1 MKISWKYK
9 NTIFLLLSLLVLYF
23 IADADFVKQFISK
36 LGDWGYFGAFV
47 VGIFFVSI
55 FTVAP
60 SILVVYYL
68 AQTLNPWE
76 VALFAGLGA
85 AVGDAIIFNFIRD
98 GFFDEI
104 KHLFNFCKKPLFAR
118 IFNSPYFVWMLPVVG
133 AIIIASPFP
142 DEIGISLMGLSKIK
156 RWQFVVVSF
165 VLNSAGLLLIA
176 TLAKH

>member
-1 MKISWKYK
+1 MKINWKYK
-9 NTIFLLLSLLVLYF
+9 NTILLFVSLLLLYF
-23 IADADFVKQFISK
+23 LADTELVREFLFR

-60 SILVVYYL
+60 SILVIYYL
-68 AQTLNPWE
+68 AQSLNLWE

-85 AVGDAIIFNFIRD
+85 MIGDFLIFSFIRD

-104 KHLFNFCKKPLFAR
+104 KPLFSFLKKPLLVR
-118 IFNSPYFVWMLPVVG
+118 LFNSPYFSWTLPIVG

-156 RWQFVVVSF
+156 RWQFLLVSF
-165 VLNSAGLLLIA
+165 FLNSSGLLAIA
-176 TLAKH
+176 MLSRG